1 MRIYV
6 DTSVFGGCFDEEF
19 QEWSLRLFELI
30 RSGKHKAVIS
40 DISEAELQFA
50 PDQVRRLRSEL
61 GDKHLDVVKLTDEAQ
76 ALAAAYI
83 KDRIVTK
90 RSQADTE
97 HIAIATIAQVDLL
110 VSWNFKHIVNYDRIR
125 LYNAVNLKHGYKLL
139 EIRSPRDLTS

>member
-1 MRIYV
+1 MRIYI

-19 QEWSLRLFELI
+19 QEWSLSLFELI
-30 RSGKHKAVIS
+30 RSGKYKAVIS

-50 PDQVRRLRSEL
+50 PDHVRQLRVEL
-61 GDKHLDVVKLTDEAQ
+61 GAKHLEVIKLTDEAQ
-76 ALAAAYI
+76 ALASAYI
-83 KDRIVTK
+83 KERIVTK

-125 LYNAVNLKHGYKLL
+125 LYNAVNLKYGYKLL